1 MVKWSLYS
9 GALILKGR
17 PPHADNN
24 DVTIAEAKEAL
35 AHWGGHFCRWT
46 TDFDCGHETEWWY
59 CLRDTPI
66 ELNQFKSKTRNEINR
81 GLRTTSYRLLNADE
95 IKSLLPAM
103 YNVAIESFSEYP
115 AKYRPVLKINNFS
128 KSIEQHVKSATSHV
142 WGCFDRD
149 TGEMVG
155 YSVCGLVDGVVHLW
169 IVKIRPTFL
178 KNRVNAGLVFT
189 LCKYYLNEQSC
200 HYVCDG
206 QRNIRHETNYQN
218 YLVKTLGF
226 RKAYCRLNIVYSP
239 IMNVVVKILYP
250 IRGLLKLLSNHSAIL
265 YNIYCVL
272 KQEEYAR
279 SFR

>member
-81 GLRTTSYRLLNADE
+81 GLRTTSYRLLNAE
-95 IKSLLPAM
+95 EVKSLLPAM

-115 AKYRPVLKINNFS
+115 AKYRPVLNKDVFFMGM
-128 KSIEQHVKSATSHV
+128 EQNKKNGMDI
-142 WGCFDRD
+142 WGCFDEK
-149 TGEMVG
+149 TGELAG
-155 YSVCGLVDGVVHLW
+155 YSLCNVNDGVVYLLV
-169 IVKIRPTFL
+169 VKVRPTFL

-189 LCKYYLNEQSC
+189 LCKYYLNEQALR
-200 HYVCDG
+200 YVCDG
-206 QRNIRHETNYQN
+206 SRNIRHETNYQN

-226 RKAYCRLNIVYSP
+226 RKAYCKLNIVYRP
-239 IMNVVVKILYP
+239 IMNFVVNALYP
-250 IRGLLKLLSNHSAIL
+250 FRGVLKSLSNNSAIL

>member
-1 MVKWSLYS
+1 MVKWNLKS
-9 GALILKGR
+9 GAVIIEGR
-17 PPHADNN
+17 PPHAENK
-24 DVTIAEAKEAL
+24 DVTIAEAKQAL
-35 AHWGGHFCRWT
+35 ANRGGYFCRWT
-46 TDFDCGHETEWWY
+46 TDFDCGHKTEWWY

-66 ELNQFKSKTRNEINR
+66 ELDQFKSKTRNEINR
-81 GLRTTSYRLLNADE
+81 GLRTTSYRLLKADE
-95 IKSLLPAM
+95 VKSLLPAM
-103 YNVAIESFSEYP
+103 FNVAVESFSEYP
-115 AKYRPVLKINNFS
+115 AKYRPVLNKNNFS
-128 KSIEQHVKSATSHV
+128 KSIEQYVKSASSHL

-155 YSVCGLVDGVVHLW
+155 YSVCGLIDGVVHLW

-206 QRNIRHETNYQN
+206 QRNIRHETNYQE

-226 RKAYCRLNIVYSP
+226 RKAYCKLNIVYSP
-239 IMNVVVKILYP
+239 IMNFVVNALYP
-250 IRGLLKLLSNHSAIL
+250 FRGLLKSISNNSAIL

>member
-1 MVKWSLYS
+1 MVKWNLLN
-9 GALILKGR
+9 GALILAGR

-24 DVTIAEAKEAL
+24 DVTIEEAKRVL
-35 AHWGGHFCRWT
+35 AKFRKAYFCRWT

-66 ELNQFKSKTRNEINR
+66 QLDQFKSKTRNEINR
-81 GLRTTSYRLLNADE
+81 GLRT
-95 IKSLLPAM
+95 KSLLPEM
-103 YNVAIESFSEYP
+103 FNVAVESFSEYP
-115 AKYRPVLKINNFS
+115 AKYRPVINEEVFS
-128 KSIEQHVKSATSHV
+128 KDIIKHVNNKCTDI
-142 WGCFDRD
+142 WGCFDEETR
-149 TGEMVG
+149 EMVG
-155 YSVCGLVDGVVHLW
+155 YSVCGLIDGVVHMW
-169 IVKIRPTFL
+169 IVKVRPTFL

-250 IRGLLKLLSNHSAIL
+250 IRGLLKVLSIHSAIL